1 MKISPMITTSAA
13 LLALMVSVPA
23 LAHTGHDS
31 ATGLQAGLA
40 HPFSGL
46 DHMLAMLAIG
56 FWAAMQKKSQQI
68 TIPAT
73 FIVFLAIGFFM
84 AVNGMV
90 MPLIEHTIAASL
102 LVCGLIIATATRLP
116 ASASLILTALF
127 ACAHGQAHG
136 VEVAAGSMML
146 FATGF
151 MTSSAVLHLT
161 GMGIFKA
168 TRQLT
173 PLLANIAG
181 AGIAGMGSYLLLTV

>member
-1 MKISPMITTSAA
+1 MKLSPMITSSAT
-13 LLALMVSVPA
+13 LLSLLVAVPA
-23 LAHTGHDS
+23 MAHTGHDS
-31 ATGLQAGLA
+31 ATGLLAGLG

-46 DHMLAMLAIG
+46 DHMLAMLTIG
-56 FWAAMQKKSQQI
+56 FWAAMQKRPQQI

-73 FIVFLAIGFFM
+73 FMLFLGVGFFL

-90 MPLIEHTIAASL
+90 LPLIEHTIALSL
-102 LVCGLIIATATRLP
+102 LICGLIIATATRLP
-116 ASASLILTALF
+116 ASVSLILTALF

-136 VEVAAGSMML
+136 VEVAAGSILL

-168 TRQLT
+168 SRQLT

-181 AGIAGMGSYLLLTV
+181 AGIAGMGSYLLITV